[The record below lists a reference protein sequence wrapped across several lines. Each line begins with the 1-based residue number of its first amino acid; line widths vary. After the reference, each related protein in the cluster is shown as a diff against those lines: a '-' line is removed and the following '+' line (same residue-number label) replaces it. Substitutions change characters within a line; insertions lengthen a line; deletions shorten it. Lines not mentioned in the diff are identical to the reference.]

1 MSIVL
6 AKDAFLVFR
15 ALCKLSIRSSESS
28 TGTDPTAVRG
38 KVRFL
43 TTSLSKYMS
52 SPIWYLGCMQQLPPC
67 TSPLILPLLSSSTC
81 HDGPQSL
88 TFQCMMLFAFNKSA
102 ACMCPEIGKSSA
114 LCCGLQNMW

>member
-43 TTSLSKYMS
+43 TTSLSKYMGP
-52 SPIWYLGCMQQLPPC
+52 PIWYLGCMQQLPPC
-67 TSPLILPLLSSSTC
+67 TSPLILPLLSSPTS
-81 HDGPQSL
+81 HMDLNLYISDFSVHG
-88 TFQCMMLFAFNKSA
+88 
-102 ACMCPEIGKSSA
+102 A
-114 LCCGLQNMW
+114 LCLQQVSSLHVSGD